1 MRNTVPKES
10 HNPLPP
16 HYRKDPEHFRVK
28 VKSLKA
34 VCGGHTLPSAKV
46 PREEAGS
53 ANAAHLQGSGWPH
66 PPRAS
71 SGQDVRG
78 HLRKKE
84 GVCLPWDPQI
94 GS

>member
-46 PREEAGS
+46 PREEARS